1 MLQVNLANAYTGQKA
16 QPVHRCFFNWRL
28 PPARFAWAWMAAIL
42 VVSILAG
49 GASLHAQDDDRRKV
63 VVCSTTQTADFA
75 RQIVGDRWEV
85 VCVLSAAEDPH
96 TYDITPADIEQIKR
110 ADLCVQNG
118 WNLEGHD
125 WMGTQARNQNKPLV
139 TCVQGVKPLIV
150 QEPSG
155 EESTEAVNDPH
166 AWFDIDN
173 AMIYVTNIRNA
184 IRDLDPD
191 HADEYNARAK
201 LYLLQLR
208 VLKQWVA
215 SEVNAIPKER
225 RILVTHHD
233 AFGYFARANGFRAES
248 PVGWTTGE
256 LTGISIGQRQQVVD
270 QIRKLGVK
278 SIFVETSTETETLKS
293 IAEETGI
300 KIGGSLYSDAMGAPG
315 TAGETY
321 IGMVRENVLTIV
333 NSLK

>member
-1 MLQVNLANAYTGQKA
+1 MAVAIAVVFAFCITTFPSTSFA
-16 QPVHRCFFNWRL
+16 QET
-28 PPARFAWAWMAAIL
+28 
-42 VVSILAG
+42 S
-49 GASLHAQDDDRRKV
+49 RRKV
-63 VVCSTTQTADFA
+63 VVCSTTQSADFTK
-75 RQIVGDRWEV
+75 QIVGDRWEV

-96 TYDITPADIEQIKR
+96 TYDITPADIDQIKR

-125 WMGTQARNQNKPLV
+125 WMGTQARNQGKPLV
-139 TCVQGVKPLIV
+139 TCVTGVKPLMV
-150 QEPSG
+150 EHEASDN
-155 EESTEAVNDPH
+155 EADVEAVKDPH
-166 AWFDIDN
+166 AWFDINN

-184 IRDLDPD
+184 ICDLDPE
-191 HADEYNARAK
+191 HAGEYNARAK

-215 SEVNAIPKER
+215 AQVNAIPKER

-233 AFGYFARANGFRAES
+233 AFGYFAKANGFRAES

-256 LTGISIGQRQQVVD
+256 LTGISIGQRQQVVE
-270 QIRKLGVK
+270 QIRNLGVK
-278 SIFVETSTETETLKS
+278 SIFVETSTETATLKS

-300 KIGGSLYSDAMGAPG
+300 KIGGSLYSDAMGASG

-321 IGMVRENVLTIV
+321 IGMIRENVLTIV

>member
-1 MLQVNLANAYTGQKA
+1 MGISTALL
-16 QPVHRCFFNWRL
+16 L
-28 PPARFAWAWMAAIL
+28 FAWL
-42 VVSILAG
+42 SAG
-49 GASLHAQDDDRRKV
+49 TTSVLSQETENRKV
-63 VVCSTTQTADFA
+63 VVCSTTQAADFT

-96 TYDITPADIEQIKR
+96 TYEITPADIEQIKR
-110 ADLCVQNG
+110 SDLCIQNG

-139 TCVQGVKPLIV
+139 TCVNGVKPLMVEQTTDAETAQAV
-150 QEPSG
+150 Q
-155 EESTEAVNDPH
+155 DPH
-166 AWFDIDN
+166 AWFDINN

-184 IRDLDPD
+184 VRNLDPD

-208 VLKQWVA
+208 VLKQWIA
-215 SEVNAIPKER
+215 TQVNAIPKDR

-248 PVGWTTGE
+248 PMGWTTGE
-256 LTGISIGQRQQVVD
+256 LTGISIRQRQQVVE

-293 IAEETGI
+293 IALETGI
-300 KIGGSLYSDAMGAPG
+300 KIGGSLYSDAMGGPG

-321 IGMVRENVLTIV
+321 IGMIRENVLTIV

>member
-1 MLQVNLANAYTGQKA
+1 M
-16 QPVHRCFFNWRL
+16 HRYHSFWRL
-28 PPARFAWAWMAAIL
+28 QPAFLIWSLAAI
-42 VVSILAG
+42 VSGTFFLP
-49 GASLHAQDDDRRKV
+49 GAARVDAQDNAQENGGRKV

-96 TYDITPADIEQIKR
+96 TYEITPADIEQIKR

-118 WNLEGHD
+118 WNLEGHE

-139 TCVQGVKPLIV
+139 TCVQGVKPLIAD
-150 QEPSG
+150 EPSSD
-155 EESTEAVNDPH
+155 ESSSDESTETVKDPH
-166 AWFDIDN
+166 AWFDINN

-184 IRDLDPD
+184 IRDLDPE
-191 HADEYNARAK
+191 HAEEYNARAK

-208 VLKQWVA
+208 GLKRWVA
-215 SEVNAIPKER
+215 AQVNAIPKER

-233 AFGYFARANGFRAES
+233 AFGYFAQANGFRTES

-256 LTGISIGQRQQVVD
+256 LTGISIGQRQQVVE
-270 QIRKLGVK
+270 QIRQLGVK
-278 SIFVETSTETETLKS
+278 SIFVETSTETESLKS
-293 IAEETGI
+293 IAEETGV
-300 KIGGSLYSDAMGAPG
+300 KIGGSLYSDAMGAAG

-321 IGMVRENVLTIV
+321 IGMMRENVLTIV